1 MLQVNNKVEKVLLA
15 KVATGDE
22 SAFRILFDTYA
33 NKIYSFALRL
43 TRSQFLAEEVTQDV
57 FLQIWL
63 KRNELAEIHFFY
75 AYLKAASRNMAI
87 NYLKR
92 LAQERLILSNMNSG
106 SPETADHSM
115 EQSIDSQE
123 CQQILNRAIHQLPP
137 QQRKAYLLS
146 RQEGLKYK
154 EIASRMQISR
164 HTVNEYMKK
173 ALNNLRNQLHSQL
186 DLIILPVLWI
196 IFRK

>member
-1 MLQVNNKVEKVLLA
+1 MLQVNNKVEKVLLER
-15 KVATGDE
+15 VATGDG

-33 NKIYSFALRL
+33 NKIYSFALHL
-43 TRSQFLAEEVTQDV
+43 TRSQFLAEEITQDV
-57 FLQIWL
+57 FLRIWL
-63 KRNELAEIHFFY
+63 NRNELTEIHFFY
-75 AYLKAASRNMAI
+75 AYLKAASRNVAI

-92 LAQERLILSNMNSG
+92 MAQERLILNSMNSG
-106 SPETADHSM
+106 STETDYSI
-115 EQSIDSQE
+115 EQTIDSEE
-123 CQQILNRAIHQLPP
+123 CQQILNRAIHRLPP
-137 QQRKAYLLS
+137 QQKKAYLLS

-173 ALNNLRNQLHSQL
+173 ALNNLRNQLHRQF
-186 DLIILPVLWI
+186 DLVILPVLWM